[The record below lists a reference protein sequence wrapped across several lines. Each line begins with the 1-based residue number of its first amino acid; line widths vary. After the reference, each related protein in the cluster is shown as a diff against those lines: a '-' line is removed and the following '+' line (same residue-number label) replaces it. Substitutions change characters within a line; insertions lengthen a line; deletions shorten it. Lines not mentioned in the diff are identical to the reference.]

1 MTIILVPQLVYTIK
15 ERVLL
20 VSSRASLFWSLHSI
34 KGSVGAIWYI
44 IDILNLQLRR
54 EQDWFGHLSFLT
66 FHVRIIFFLFQFTKS
81 LFAYDGFMLLGMF
94 GPGLRSGL
102 FVLPI
107 GLRYILLCTLYPN
120 RLNFILIFYFSS
132 ILTSFFSLSKKWRIE
147 VWTCGAR
154 MLVSD
159 VFRHSFTAL
168 AYPLLL
174 QCSSFSLVQS
184 RLFLLGLLISLNII
198 IATI

>member
-15 ERVLL
+15 KRVLL

-81 LFAYDGFMLLGMF
+81 LFAYDSFMLLGLF
-94 GPGLRSGL
+94 GPGLRSRF

-120 RLNFILIFYFSS
+120 RLNFIFSS

-147 VWTCGAR
+147 FWTCGAR
-154 MLVSD
+154 MLISD
-159 VFRHSFTAL
+159 VFRHSFAAL
-168 AYPLLL
+168 ACPLLL